1 VSLTPFIRYGSTGLE
16 GDDKGERMASALHK
30 AIECGVLRKI
40 KMRKMHPFTVA
51 PLHRP
56 HSGFNAEV
64 SEFTILSH
72 LVLTLPRVLWASCR
86 VNTQR

>member
-1 VSLTPFIRYGSTGLE
+1 
-16 GDDKGERMASALHK
+16 MASALHK
-30 AIECGVLRKI
+30 AIERGVLRKI

-64 SEFTILSH
+64 REFTIH
-72 LVLTLPRVLWASCR
+72 LAALF
-86 VNTQR
+86 